1 MAESETRFITDK
13 NGNRTHAVI
22 PYSVYEQL
30 IALKGL
36 LSPVSKLG
44 DHEIYTLSVKNA
56 VAKGYPEGIR
66 QKPEFVILKG
76 SQAVLEP
83 VESVPEHVQNLRED
97 LLSEGTL
104 ELDIQNNCF
113 VFIKD
118 LKLPSASTAAA
129 IVAGNVRNGL
139 DVWVNR
145 EGFSLKE
152 SGFGVKNKK
161 RLHSK

>member
-1 MAESETRFITDK
+1 MSESQTKFITDRF
-13 NGNRTHAVI
+13 GNRTHAVI

-36 LSPVSKLG
+36 FTPVSKLG
-44 DHEIYTLSVKNA
+44 DHEIYTLCVKNA

-66 QKPEFVILKG
+66 NKPEFVILKG

-83 VESVPEHVQNLRED
+83 VGSVPEHVQKLRED
-97 LLSEGTL
+97 LLSDQTL
-104 ELDIQNNCF
+104 ELDIANNCF
-113 VFIKD
+113 IFIKD

-129 IVAGNVRNGL
+129 LVAGNVRNGL
-139 DVWVNR
+139 DAWVNR
-145 EGFSLKE
+145 EGFTLKE
-152 SGFGVKNKK
+152 SGYGVKNKK

>member
-30 IALKGL
+30 IALN
-36 LSPVSKLG
+36 
-44 DHEIYTLSVKNA
+44 LSVKNA

-113 VFIKD
+113 VFVKD

-139 DVWVNR
+139 WVNR

>member
-30 IALKGL
+30 IAL
-36 LSPVSKLG
+36 
-44 DHEIYTLSVKNA
+44 NA

-113 VFIKD
+113 VFVKD